1 MRFLLSLMTLVF
13 LVPATSQADEKAEL
27 KKLAGNYKGIGM
39 KRRGENSVPTGLKF
53 QLTVEKNQF
62 ILIFSFNGEE
72 RKIPMTVKINGSKT
86 PKQIDFLKKDGT
98 VRSLGIYKLE
108 GGKLTV
114 CFKKKTGERPKTFES
129 KAGSKNMVLI
139 FERVKK

>member
-1 MRFLLSLMTLVF
+1 MRILSALMTLVF

-39 KRRGENSVPTGLKF
+39 KRDGKNDLPSGFEF
-53 QLTVEKNQF
+53 ELTVEKNQF
-62 ILIFSFNGEE
+62 ILIFSSKGEE
-72 RKIPMTVKINGSKT
+72 RKRPMTVKIDGSKT